1 METNRQRIGQ
11 DEPQLSARI
20 DPADNDDERFQE
32 EILHGVSRTFALT
45 IPELPDRLRRPV
57 TTGYLLC
64 RIADTIEDDRGLE
77 ADLKDRYLEAFLE
90 ALETGRG
97 AEEFARGLHLRLSAR
112 TPADERVLVRGFP
125 RVLRVTHSLPSA
137 DRKALLECVSTMS
150 RGMGEYE
157 RNRSRCG
164 LADVRDLE
172 RYCYYVA
179 GVVGEMLT
187 KLFCNY
193 SPDIEARRPLLETHA
208 VDFGLGL
215 QMTNILMDIWDD
227 IDRGTCWLPREVFQR
242 HGYDLDRLAPGHRG
256 NIDAFMG
263 GMDELIGLAHE
274 KLRSA
279 LAYTLLIPRHETGIR
294 RFLAWA
300 LLLAVLSLRKVHEK
314 PDFDARTEVKVSRR
328 SLRSALMVSSA
339 MIRSNAALRA
349 LFLRT
354 ARGLPTGQKSHRP
367 RVVAT

>member
-1 METNRQRIGQ
+1 METNRQRIGR

-90 ALETGRG
+90 ALESGRG

-112 TPADERVLVRGFP
+112 TPADERVLVREFP

-256 NIDAFMG
+256 NIDAFTG
-263 GMDELIGLAHE
+263 GLDELIGLAHE

-314 PDFDARTEVKVSRR
+314 PDFDARTEVKVSRG
-328 SLRSALMVSSA
+328 SLRSTLMVSNA
-339 MIRSNAALRA
+339 LIRSNTALRA
-349 LFLRT
+349 LFLRA
-354 ARGLPTGQKSHRP
+354 ARDLPAGQESHRP
-367 RVVAT
+367 RVVST